1 MPEGRFRHQEGEL
14 AKVRISKASVDAATP
29 NAAGDVVVWDDRIAG
44 FGLKVTP
51 SGSKV
56 YFYRYR
62 ISRPGQASQTAPR
75 KYTIGRHGSLT
86 PDQARKRAQE
96 LAALVSQGIDPRQQ
110 ELDAIAER
118 DQAEAQA
125 GEQERARRDFAFSRI
140 VILWL
145 AHYEGDMARRKSSV
159 DMAKLVVR
167 RYLLPVLG
175 DLPMPEIGRTH
186 LQPVLDAIPGQKRG
200 MRRAVFAYASI
211 LWGWALRRG
220 YVEANLLMSME
231 KPPAPAARERVLS
244 DSELALAWRATE
256 TAPMVWGV
264 FFRLLILTGQRRS
277 EVAGM
282 MWEELDRKAAVWV
295 IPPARAKNGKAHLV
309 PLSDAA
315 LAQLDLAAGGPE
327 WPQRGYVLTTTSRS
341 PVSGISKA
349 KAALDAATER
359 LNDGDVIPEWRLHDL
374 RRTVATGLQR
384 LGVRF
389 EVTEAVL
396 NHVSG
401 AKGGVAGVYQRHDW
415 AAEKRAALAA
425 WATHV
430 EGLLTGAEQTNIVRL
445 EVRT

>member
-1 MPEGRFRHQEGEL
+1 VQASGGVQV
-14 AKVRISKASVDAATP
+14 KVRISKAIVDATTP
-29 NAAGDVVVWDDRIAG
+29 SAAGDVTVWDDRIAG

-51 SGSKV
+51 AGSKV

-62 ISRPGQASQTAPR
+62 VSRPGQASQTAPR

-96 LAALVSQGIDPRQQ
+96 LAALVSQGVDPRQQ
-110 ELDAIAER
+110 ELDAIADQ
-118 DQAEAQA
+118 DQADRQVQ
-125 GEQERARRDFAFSRI
+125 EQERARRDLAFSRI
-140 VILWL
+140 ADLWL

-159 DMAKLVVR
+159 DMAKLVVN
-167 RYLLPVLG
+167 RYLRPALG
-175 DLPMPEIGRTH
+175 TLPMPGIGRAE
-186 LQPVLDAIPGQKRG
+186 LQPILDAIPVHKRG
-200 MRRAVFAYASI
+200 MRRAVFAYASV

-220 YVEANLLMSME
+220 YVDANLLTAME

-244 DSELALAWRATE
+244 DDELVLTWRATQ
-256 TAPMVWGV
+256 TAPLVWGV
-264 FFRLLILTGQRRS
+264 FFRLLVLTGQRRS
-277 EVAGM
+277 EVSGM
-282 MWEELDRKAAVWV
+282 MWDELDRNAAVWT

-309 PLSDAA
+309 PLSGTAVE
-315 LAQLDLAAGGPE
+315 QIDLAAGGQV
-327 WPQRGYVLTTTSRS
+327 WPKQGYVLTTTSRS
-341 PVSGISKA
+341 AVSGISKA
-349 KAALDAATER
+349 KAALDVAITDLNEGAA
-359 LNDGDVIPEWRLHDL
+359 IAQWRLHDI

-425 WATHV
+425 WSAHV
-430 EGLLTGAEQTNIVRL
+430 EGLVTGADSTNVVRL
-445 EVRT
+445 EVRA

>member
-1 MPEGRFRHQEGEL
+1 M
-14 AKVRISKASVDAATP
+14 AKVRISKASVDATAP
-29 NAAGDVVVWDDRIAG
+29 RDAGDVTLWDDRIAG

-51 SGSKV
+51 TGSKV

-96 LAALVSQGIDPRQQ
+96 LAALVTQGIDPRQQ
-110 ELDAIAER
+110 ELDVIAER
-118 DQAEAQA
+118 DQANRLA
-125 GEQERARRDFAFSRI
+125 GEQERTRRDLAFSRI
-140 VILWL
+140 SDLWL
-145 AHYEGDMARRKSSV
+145 GYYEGDLVRRKSSV
-159 DMAKLVVR
+159 DMARLVVR
-167 RYLLPVLG
+167 RYLLPALG
-175 DLPMPEIGRTH
+175 ELPMPNIGRTD
-186 LQPVLDAIPGQKRG
+186 LQSILDTIPAEKRG
-200 MRRAVFAYASI
+200 MRRAVFAYASV

-220 YVEANLLMSME
+220 YVETNPLTAME

-244 DSELALAWRATE
+244 DDELVLAWRAADA
-256 TAPMVWGV
+256 APMIWAT

-277 EVAGM
+277 EVSGM
-282 MWEELDRKAAVWV
+282 RWEELDRKSAVWV
-295 IPPARAKNGKAHLV
+295 VPPTRAKNGKAHLV

-315 LAQLDLAAGGPE
+315 VAQIDLAAGGPE

-341 PVSGISKA
+341 AVSGISKA
-349 KAALDAATER
+349 KGALDDTIAKIRGGEA
-359 LNDGDVIPEWRLHDL
+359 IAHWRLHDL
-374 RRTVATGLQR
+374 RRSVATGLQR

-415 AAEKRAALAA
+415 ADEKRAALQA
-425 WATHV
+425 WAEHV
-430 EGLLTGAEQTNIVRL
+430 ERLRTGADQTNVVRL

>member
-1 MPEGRFRHQEGEL
+1 M

-29 NAAGDVVVWDDRIAG
+29 SADGDVIVWDDRIAG

-56 YFYRYR
+56 YLYRYR
-62 ISRPGQASQTAPR
+62 IARPGQASKTAPR

-96 LAALVSQGIDPRQQ
+96 LAALVAQGIDPRQQ
-110 ELDAIAER
+110 ELDAIAAR
-118 DQAEAQA
+118 DEAEALA
-125 GEQERARRDFAFSRI
+125 KEQERVRRDLAFSRI
-140 VILWL
+140 SGLWL
-145 AHYEGDMARRKSSV
+145 EHYASDLVRRKSSV
-159 DMAKLVVR
+159 DMARLVVR
-167 RYLLPVLG
+167 RYLLPALG
-175 DLPMPEIGRTH
+175 ELPMPNICRTD
-186 LQPVLDAIPGQKRG
+186 LQPILDAIPADKRG

-220 YVEANLLMSME
+220 YVEANPLTSME
-231 KPPAPAARERVLS
+231 KPPAPAARDRVLS
-244 DSELALAWRATE
+244 DDELMLMWRA
-256 TAPMVWGV
+256 ADAVPMIWAT

-277 EVAGM
+277 EVSGM
-282 MWEELDRKAAVWV
+282 RWEELDRKSAVWV
-295 IPPARAKNGKAHLV
+295 IPPMRAKNGKVHLV

-315 LAQLDLAAGGPE
+315 IAQIDLAAGGPK

-341 PVSGISKA
+341 AVSGISKA
-349 KAALDAATER
+349 KASLDAVITR
-359 LNDGDVIPEWRLHDL
+359 LNGGQILEPWRLHDF

-415 AAEKRAALAA
+415 ADEKRSALDA
-425 WATHV
+425 WAVHV
-430 EGLLTGAEQTNIVRL
+430 DGLITGVDHSNVVRL
-445 EVRT
+445 ESGG

>member
-1 MPEGRFRHQEGEL
+1 M
-14 AKVRISKASVDAATP
+14 KVRISKASVDAAAP
-29 NAAGDVVVWDDRIAG
+29 SAAGDVTVWDDRIAG

-62 ISRPGQASQTAPR
+62 ISRPGQASQTPPR

-96 LAALVSQGIDPRQQ
+96 LAALVAQGVDPRQQ
-110 ELDAIAER
+110 ELDAIAVK
-118 DQAEAQA
+118 DQTNKLAAE
-125 GEQERARRDFAFSRI
+125 EERARSDLAFSRI
-140 VILWL
+140 SDLWL
-145 AHYEGDMARRKSSV
+145 SHYADDLLRRKSSV
-159 DMAKLVVR
+159 DMGRLVVR

-175 DLPMPEIGRTH
+175 DRPMPSITRID
-186 LQPVLDAIPGQKRG
+186 LQPILDAIPANKRG
-200 MRRAVFAYASI
+200 MRRAVFAYASV

-220 YVEANLLMSME
+220 YVEANLLAAME

-244 DSELALAWRATE
+244 DCELVLVWRAAE
-256 TAPMVWGV
+256 AAPMVWSV
-264 FFRLLILTGQRRS
+264 FFRLLLLTGQRRS

-282 MWEELDRKAAVWV
+282 RWEELDRKSAVWV
-295 IPPARAKNGKAHLV
+295 IQPARAKNGKAHLV
-309 PLSDAA
+309 PLSNSVLA
-315 LAQLDLAAGGPE
+315 LIDLAAGGME
-327 WPQRGYVLTTTSRS
+327 WPRQGYVLTTTNRS
-341 PVSGISKA
+341 AISGISKA
-349 KAALDAATER
+349 KVALDAAIER
-359 LNDGDVIPEWRLHDL
+359 LNDGKAIAQWRLHDI

-415 AAEKRAALAA
+415 AAEKRAALEA
-425 WATHV
+425 WAA
-430 EGLLTGAEQTNIVRL
+430 EIERLLTGADQTNVVRM
-445 EVRT
+445 EARV

>member
-1 MPEGRFRHQEGEL
+1 M
-14 AKVRISKASVDAATP
+14 AKVRISKATVDAATP
-29 NAAGDVVVWDDRIAG
+29 SAVGDVVVWDDRIAG

-56 YFYRYR
+56 YLYRYR
-62 ISRPGQASQTAPR
+62 IARPGQASQTAPR

-110 ELDAIAER
+110 ELEAIADR
-118 DQAEAQA
+118 DRAEARA
-125 GEQERARRDFAFSRI
+125 GEQERAKRDLAFRRIAGI
-140 VILWL
+140 WL
-145 AHYEGDMARRKSSV
+145 THYEDDMARRKSSV
-159 DMAKLVVR
+159 DMARLVVR
-167 RYLLPVLG
+167 RYLLPALG
-175 DLPMPEIGRTH
+175 DLPMPEIGRTD
-186 LQPVLDAIPGQKRG
+186 LQPVLDAIPSQKRG
-200 MRRAVFAYASI
+200 MRRAVFAYASV

-220 YVEANLLMSME
+220 YVEANLLITME
-231 KPPAPAARERVLS
+231 KPPAPAARDRVLG
-244 DSELALAWRATE
+244 DGELALVWRASE
-256 TAPMVWGV
+256 AAPMVWGV
-264 FFRLLILTGQRRS
+264 FFRLLVLTGQRRG
-277 EVAGM
+277 EVSGM
-282 MWEELDRKAAVWV
+282 MWEELDRKSAVWV

-315 LAQLDLAAGGPE
+315 VAQLDLAAGGCD

-341 PVSGISKA
+341 AVSGISKA
-349 KAALDAATER
+349 KAALDAATQR
-359 LNDGDVIPEWRLHDL
+359 LNDGEAIPQWRLHDL

-401 AKGGVAGVYQRHDW
+401 SRSGVAGVYQRHDW

-425 WATHV
+425 WAAHV
-430 EGLLTGAEQTNIVRL
+430 EALLKGAEQTNIVRL
-445 EVRT
+445 EVRA